1 MTGEP
6 WAGKPKTD
14 VILARTDY
22 MQHEIFP
29 DRIKLRRIDPAK
41 NMRRFYLMTVQ
52 RDLFG
57 GATLIK
63 EWGRI
68 GYAGKLQRSHHSDEG
83 QAVDALATLAQQKF
97 KRGYRI

>member
-1 MTGEP
+1 MRDPDIPSSDNPAQSE
-6 WAGKPKTD
+6 
-14 VILARTDY
+14 V
-22 MQHEIFP
+22 FP
-29 DRIKLRRIDPAK
+29 ARIKLRRIDPAK

-57 GATLIK
+57 GATLMR

-68 GYAGKLQRSHHSDEG
+68 GSAGKLQQSHHVDEG
-83 QAVDALATLAQQKF
+83 QAVDELATLAQQKF

>member
-1 MTGEP
+1 MTEK
-6 WAGKPKTD
+6 AKFTD
-14 VILARTDY
+14 PI
-22 MQHEIFP
+22 QNEIFP

-68 GYAGKLQRSHHSDEG
+68 GSAGKLQRDHHPDEG
-83 QAVDALATLAQQKF
+83 QAVNALATLAQQKF
-97 KRGYRI
+97 KRGYHANSGET

>member
-1 MTGEP
+1 MNTTHQPSADNPEQ
-6 WAGKPKTD
+6 AE
-14 VILARTDY
+14 V
-22 MQHEIFP
+22 FP
-29 DRIKLRRIDPAK
+29 GRIKLRRIDPK
-41 NMRRFYLMTVQ
+41 QRMRRFYLMTVQ

-57 GATLIK
+57 GATLTR

-68 GYAGKLQRSHHSDEG
+68 GSAGKVMHTHHADEG

>member
-1 MTGEP
+1 MTENAKFSNP
-6 WAGKPKTD
+6 
-14 VILARTDY
+14 I
-22 MQHEIFP
+22 QNEIFP

-68 GYAGKLQRSHHSDEG
+68 GSGGKMVLSQSFRKLD
-83 QAVDALATLAQQKF
+83 
-97 KRGYRI
+97 

>member
-1 MTGEP
+1 MNT
-6 WAGKPKTD
+6 A
-14 VILARTDY
+14 DY
-22 MQHEIFP
+22 PSADNPTQAEVFP
-29 DRIKLRRIDPAK
+29 SRIKLRRIDPIQK
-41 NMRRFYLMTVQ
+41 MRRFYLMTVQ

-57 GATLIK
+57 GATLIR

-68 GYAGKLQRSHHSDEG
+68 GSGGKLKTSYHRDEG

>member
-1 MTGEP
+1 MI
-6 WAGKPKTD
+6 KTAEFD
-14 VILARTDY
+14 NGS
-22 MQHEIFP
+22 QFEIFP
-29 DRIKLRRIDPAK
+29 DCLKLRRIDPAK

-63 EWGRI
+63 EWGRLGSGGRI
-68 GYAGKLQRSHHSDEG
+68 QHEHHPDEG
-83 QAVDALATLAQQKF
+83 KAVDALALIAQQKF

>member
-1 MTGEP
+1 MRS
-6 WAGKPKTD
+6 TD
-14 VILARTDY
+14 QPSSDNPT
-22 MQHEIFP
+22 QSEIFP
-29 DRIKLRRIDPAK
+29 GRIKLRRIDPSLK
-41 NMRRFYLMTVQ
+41 MFRFYLMTVQ

-57 GATLIK
+57 GATLVR

-68 GYAGKLQRSHHSDEG
+68 GSAGKVQQSHHPDEG

>member
-1 MTGEP
+1 MTEN
-6 WAGKPKTD
+6 AK
-14 VILARTDY
+14 ISSLI
-22 MQHEIFP
+22 QHEIFP
-29 DRIKLRRIDPAK
+29 DRVKLRRIDPAK

-68 GYAGKLQRSHHSDEG
+68 GTSGKIQRDQHADEG
-83 QAVDALATLAQQKF
+83 QAIDALADIAKAKH
-97 KRGYRI
+97 KRGYEF

>member
-1 MTGEP
+1 MTRNAP
-6 WAGKPKTD
+6 TQLD
-14 VILARTDY
+14 
-22 MQHEIFP
+22 IFP

-41 NMRRFYLMTVQ
+41 NMRRFFLMTVQ

-68 GYAGKLQRSHHSDEG
+68 GAAGKVVQDHHPDEG
-83 QAVDALATLAQQKF
+83 KAVDALAELAQQKF
-97 KRGYRI
+97 KSGYRM